1 MAPTKT
7 ISILCMFIRLYD
19 VTYIEIQFN
28 YLKLRNF
35 ISSWEMVKT
44 TIKLCKRFFFHKIK
58 KNMQRKPRM
67 KYFIH
72 LQVWCHSLWIQNS
85 ARTDQNTTKWV
96 QVCFSIKSR
105 KLCHKNRGDF
115 FGFRF
120 PLNKQNY
127 YYYYYHCDYYH
138 CYIF

>member
-28 YLKLRNF
+28 YLKLCNS

-44 TIKLCKRFFFHKIK
+44 TIKLCKRFFFHKIN
-58 KNMQRKPRM
+58 KNMQRKPGM
-67 KYFIH
+67 KYFVH

-85 ARTDQNTTKWV
+85 ARPDQNTTNFV
-96 QVCFSIKSR
+96 QGCFSIKSR
-105 KLCHKNRGDF
+105 KLCHKNRSDF

-120 PLNKQNY
+120 PLNKQNCY
-127 YYYYYHCDYYH
+127 YYYSHCDYYH